1 MKLNLSWIV
10 LSILLTQV
18 VSLSYAQYPLTK
30 KIGNDTVVIMTI
42 KQGEQINKSF
52 DEYEEKVSKLKDT
65 IAILRNNL
73 IDGKK
78 HYDSSIGFVKS
89 EVNEYKWKYE
99 ENKRMYLKNE
109 ELFYKTHNTD
119 ILQKISL
126 AIVVVFLFFK
136 LN

>member
-1 MKLNLSWIV
+1 MKLKQSWIV
-10 LSILLTQV
+10 LALLTQV

-65 IAILRNNL
+65 ITILRNNL

-78 HYDSSIGFVKS
+78 QYDSSIGFVKS

-99 ENKRMYLKNE
+99 ENKRIYLKNE
-109 ELFYKTHNTD
+109 ELFYKTRNTD

-126 AIVVVFLFFK
+126 AIVVTFLFFK

>member
-1 MKLNLSWIV
+1 M
-10 LSILLTQV
+10 TQV

-65 IAILRNNL
+65 ITILRNNL

-78 HYDSSIGFVKS
+78 QYVSLDSNINLIKS

-99 ENKRMYLKNE
+99 ENKRIYLKNE

-119 ILQKISL
+119 VLQKISL
-126 AIVVVFLFFK
+126 AIVVTFLFFK

>member
-1 MKLNLSWIV
+1 
-10 LSILLTQV
+10 
-18 VSLSYAQYPLTK
+18 
-30 KIGNDTVVIMTI
+30 MTI

-65 IAILRNNL
+65 ITILRNNL

-78 HYDSSIGFVKS
+78 QYDSSIGFVKS

-99 ENKRMYLKNE
+99 ENKRIYLKNE

-126 AIVVVFLFFK
+126 AIVVTFLFFK

>member
-1 MKLNLSWIV
+1 M
-10 LSILLTQV
+10 TQV

-65 IAILRNNL
+65 ITILKNNL

-78 HYDSSIGFVKS
+78 QYDSSIGFVKS

-99 ENKRMYLKNE
+99 ENKRTYLKHE
-109 ELFYKTHNTD
+109 ALFLKTHNTD
-119 ILQKISL
+119 ILQKILFSVL
-126 AIVVVFLFFK
+126 VTFLFLK
-136 LN
+136 IN

>member
-1 MKLNLSWIV
+1 MKLKQSWIV
-10 LSILLTQV
+10 LALLTQV

-78 HYDSSIGFVKS
+78 QYDSSIGFVKS

-99 ENKRMYLKNE
+99 ENKRIYLKNE

-126 AIVVVFLFFK
+126 AIVVTFLFFK

>member
-1 MKLNLSWIV
+1 
-10 LSILLTQV
+10 LTQV

-65 IAILRNNL
+65 ITTLKNTL

-99 ENKRMYLKNE
+99 ENKRIYLKNE

-126 AIVVVFLFFK
+126 AIVVMFLFFK

>member
-1 MKLNLSWIV
+1 MKLNQSWIV
-10 LSILLTQV
+10 LILLTQV

-65 IAILRNNL
+65 ITILKNNL

-78 HYDSSIGFVKS
+78 QYDSSIGFVRS
-89 EVNEYKWKYE
+89 EISEYKWKYE
-99 ENKRMYLKNE
+99 ENKKMYSKNE

-119 ILQKISL
+119 ILQKIL
-126 AIVVVFLFFK
+126 LGVIVTFLFFK

>member
-1 MKLNLSWIV
+1 MKLKQSWIV
-10 LSILLTQV
+10 LILLTQV

-119 ILQKISL
+119 VLQKISL
-126 AIVVVFLFFK
+126 AIVVTFLFFK

>member
-1 MKLNLSWIV
+1 
-10 LSILLTQV
+10 
-18 VSLSYAQYPLTK
+18 
-30 KIGNDTVVIMTI
+30 MTI

-65 IAILRNNL
+65 ITILRNNL

-78 HYDSSIGFVKS
+78 QYDSSIGFVKS

-99 ENKRMYLKNE
+99 ENKRIYLKNE

-119 ILQKISL
+119 ILQKILL
-126 AIVVVFLFFK
+126 AIVVTFLFFK

>member
-1 MKLNLSWIV
+1 MKLKQSWIV
-10 LSILLTQV
+10 LALLTQV

-65 IAILRNNL
+65 ITILRNNL
-73 IDGKK
+73 IDSKK
-78 HYDSSIGFVKS
+78 QYDSSIGFVKS

-99 ENKRMYLKNE
+99 ENKRIYLKNE
-109 ELFYKTHNTD
+109 ELFYKTRNTD

-126 AIVVVFLFFK
+126 AIVVTFLFFK

>member
-1 MKLNLSWIV
+1 M
-10 LSILLTQV
+10 LTQV

-65 IAILRNNL
+65 IAILKNNL

-78 HYDSSIGFVKS
+78 QYDSSIGFVKS

-99 ENKRMYLKNE
+99 ENKRIYLKNE

>member
-1 MKLNLSWIV
+1 
-10 LSILLTQV
+10 
-18 VSLSYAQYPLTK
+18 
-30 KIGNDTVVIMTI
+30 MTI

-65 IAILRNNL
+65 ITILRNNL

-78 HYDSSIGFVKS
+78 QYVSLDSNINLIKS

-99 ENKRMYLKNE
+99 ENKRIYLKNE

-126 AIVVVFLFFK
+126 AIVVMFLFFK

>member
-1 MKLNLSWIV
+1 MKLKQSWIV
-10 LSILLTQV
+10 LALLTQV

-65 IAILRNNL
+65 IATLKNNL
-73 IDGKK
+73 IDSKK
-78 HYDSSIGFVKS
+78 QYDSSIGFVKS

-99 ENKRMYLKNE
+99 ENKRIYLKNE

-126 AIVVVFLFFK
+126 AIVVTFLFFK

>member
-1 MKLNLSWIV
+1 M
-10 LSILLTQV
+10 TQV

-65 IAILRNNL
+65 ITILKNNL

-78 HYDSSIGFVKS
+78 QYVSLDSNINLIKL

-99 ENKRMYLKNE
+99 ENKRTYLKHE
-109 ELFYKTHNTD
+109 ALFLKTHNTD
-119 ILQKISL
+119 ILQKILFSVL
-126 AIVVVFLFFK
+126 VTFLFLK
-136 LN
+136 IN

>member
-1 MKLNLSWIV
+1 M
-10 LSILLTQV
+10 TQV

-65 IAILRNNL
+65 ITIL
-73 IDGKK
+73 KK
-78 HYDSSIGFVKS
+78 QYDSSIGFVRS
-89 EVNEYKWKYE
+89 EISEYKWKYE
-99 ENKRMYLKNE
+99 ENKKMYSKNE
-109 ELFYKTHNTD
+109 KLFYKIHNTD
-119 ILQKISL
+119 ILQKIL
-126 AIVVVFLFFK
+126 LGVIVTFLFFK

>member
-1 MKLNLSWIV
+1 MKLKQSWIV
-10 LSILLTQV
+10 LALLTQV

-65 IAILRNNL
+65 IAIL
-73 IDGKK
+73 KK

-126 AIVVVFLFFK
+126 AIVVMFLFFK